1 VVVVDDAVP
10 WPGGL
15 RVRSV
20 IELGG
25 MKVLRLDDGSKPCG
39 SRSASRAEV
48 RSNHGGR
55 FPSAASSE
63 DRGPPRRFLASFSSY
78 SIGDQPFRVPLYL
91 ISKAEDS
98 YHLNIFGGPPVLPR
112 VIGIRVFLRGS
123 SPIYQAGEMGHRS
136 AEQRFVT
143 VATFEHAHDS
153 TLSPLIGK
161 CTDILCETIEK

>member
-1 VVVVDDAVP
+1 MMVPNSADREAQVEPTCDRTMLDVFRLPHRVKIVVLPDVS
-10 WPGGL
+10 WPVSL
-15 RVRSV
+15 AIQQPIS
-20 IELGG
+20 L
-25 MKVLRLDDGSKPCG
+25 
-39 SRSASRAEV
+39 SA
-48 RSNHGGR
+48 
-55 FPSAASSE
+55 
-63 DRGPPRRFLASFSSY
+63 FLF
-78 SIGDQPFRVPLYL
+78 

-112 VIGIRVFLRGS
+112 VIGISTFLGGP
-123 SPIYQAGEMGHRS
+123 SPIYQAGEVGHRS

>member
-1 VVVVDDAVP
+1 MKM
-10 WPGGL
+10 L
-15 RVRSV
+15 RF
-20 IELGG
+20 
-25 MKVLRLDDGSKPCG
+25 DDGSKPRG
-39 SRSASRAEV
+39 SRSTSRADV

-78 SIGDQPFRVPLYL
+78 TTGDQPFRVLF

-98 YHLNIFGGPPVLPR
+98 YQLNIFGGPPVLPR
-112 VIGIRVFLRGS
+112 VIGISSFLGGAF
-123 SPIYQAGEMGHRS
+123 PIYQAGEVGHCS
-136 AEQRFVT
+136 AEQGFVA

-161 CTDILCETIEK
+161 CTDMLCETIEK